1 MSGLMQLVAYGAQD
15 VYLTG
20 NPQITF
26 FKVVYRRHTNFSI
39 EGITIPLSGAVN
51 FGGKSLVEI
60 QRNGDLILQTYF
72 RVVMKEVK
80 DTNYEG
86 KFAWVRRL
94 GHALIQDVNL
104 TIGGAQIDKHYG
116 TWLNIWYELTHD
128 ISKERGYAEMIGDTP
143 ELTELSSAD
152 ATGLIKPRFEM
163 FIPLQFWFCRN
174 PGLALPLIALQ
185 YHQVRMDFTIA
196 PKDQLFI
203 CSAGDVVNEMT
214 NNKTIFKTTDAYR
227 SLGIESAEIL
237 VNYVYLDSEERRR
250 FAQVG
255 HEYLIEQ
262 LQFTGPQTISS
273 GNNNISRTNAQ
284 FDLNFNHPSKELIWA
299 LTSGNYTTGE
309 AFLAY
314 SSGLTT
320 NSWFDALADAAGN
333 IARGMVVVAD
343 AENDPYI
350 DHPEIYE
357 PLGSNQTGFVNTSNS
372 GKHQCQY
379 ISTTYTYYETEDND
393 QSATLGTDFKAYV
406 IKDVLKC
413 PTPEYNLGDK
423 IDSIDIHFK
432 CTQKEG
438 KFETEIEDVIC
449 LKHSLTMRDL
459 SLPVRYFPQ
468 DRRVNKTD
476 VIVYQHHNFGLLMD
490 GSVNPVEMAKIQ
502 LNGQDRFS
510 ERTGKYF
517 NYVVPD
523 EKHTRTPADG
533 INVYSFALHPEEHQ
547 PSGSANLSRIDKTT
561 LNLTLNDPTFT
572 TGLLPLGA
580 FGNTSTLYI
589 YDFSYNVLRIMSGM
603 GGIAYSN

>member
-1 MSGLMQLVAYGAQD
+1 MQLVAYGAQD

-26 FKVVYRRHTNFSI
+26 FKVVYRRHTNFAI
-39 EGITIPLSGAVN
+39 EGITIPLSGAIN
-51 FGGKSLVEI
+51 FGGKSTVEI
-60 QRNGDLILQTYF
+60 QRNGDLMLQTYF

-80 DTNYEG
+80 DDKYTG

-94 GHALIQDVNL
+94 GHALIHDVNL
-104 TIGGAQIDKHYG
+104 TIGGSQIDKHYG

-152 ATGLIKPRFEM
+152 MDREGLIKPRFEM

-185 YHQVRMDFTIA
+185 YHQVRMDFNLA
-196 PKDQLFI
+196 PKDHLFI
-203 CSAGDVVNEMT
+203 CSAGDYKNEEQVNSS
-214 NNKTIFKTTDAYR
+214 IFKTTDAYR
-227 SLGIESAEIL
+227 SLGIESAEVL

-262 LQFTGPQTISS
+262 LQFTGAQTIG
-273 GNNNISRTNAQ
+273 GNSNTSRTHCQ
-284 FDLNFNHPSKELIWA
+284 FDLNFNHPTKEIIWA
-299 LTSGNYTTGE
+299 LKSGNYTTGE

-320 NSWFDALADAAGN
+320 NGWFDALADAAGN
-333 IARGMVVVAD
+333 IARGMIVVAD
-343 AENDPYI
+343 PENDPYK
-350 DHPEIYE
+350 DQPDIYE
-357 PLGSNQTGFVNTSNS
+357 PLGTNQTGFINTSS
-372 GKHQCQY
+372 TGKHQCQY
-379 ISTTYTYYETEDND
+379 ISTTYTYYENEGDE
-393 QSATLGTDFKAYV
+393 QSAVLGTDFNAYL

-413 PTPEYNLGDK
+413 PVPEYNLGDK

-432 CTQKEG
+432 CTQKDG

-459 SLPVRYFPQ
+459 SLPVRYFTQ

-476 VIVYQHHNFGLLMD
+476 IIVYQHHNFGLLMD
-490 GSVNPVEMAKIQ
+490 GSVNPVELAKIQ

-533 INVYSFALHPEEHQ
+533 INCYSFALHPEEHQ

-561 LNLTLNDPTFT
+561 LNLTLNDPTYV

-580 FGNTSTLYI
+580 FGNTSNLYI
-589 YDFSYNVLRIMSGM
+589 YDFNYNVLRIMSGM